1 MNILRRGVPAS
12 KEAGKEGA
20 SQGSVNRRIEVTVE
34 RETVTMLVRGQFE
47 QVSEMP
53 PTIAMMPPQENDQP
67 EERNKLT
74 AATAACGASQRPL
87 PPG

>member
-20 SQGSVNRRIEVTVE
+20 SQGSVNRRRIEVTVE

-47 QVSEMP
+47 QVAEMP
-53 PTIAMMPPQENDQP
+53 PTIAMKPLRGNDQP
-67 EERNKLT
+67 E
-74 AATAACGASQRPL
+74 
-87 PPG
+87 